1 MLFSSVRRHTSY
13 ANVAATL
20 ALFLSTGAGALA
32 ASHYIITST
41 SQIKPSVR
49 HALRGAEGSQGPQG
63 PPGPAGAFVVGPRGP
78 AGLTGLEGPRGFE
91 GPRGGEANLGR
102 LCGAILSEAY
112 NLGLTSY
119 TGEAL
124 YEIWRSGC

>member
-1 MLFSSVRRHTSY
+1 MTY

-20 ALFLSTGAGALA
+20 ALFFSTGAGALA

-49 HALRGAEGSQGPQG
+49 HALRGAGGPPG
-63 PPGPAGAFVVGPRGP
+63 PPGPAGAFVAGPQGPAGPRGFP
-78 AGLTGLEGPRGFE
+78 GLEGLRGFE
-91 GPRGGEANLGR
+91 GPRGGEANLQK
-102 LCGAILSEAY
+102 LCGEIFSEAN
-112 NLGLTSY
+112 NLGFTSY

-124 YEIWRSGC
+124 FEIWVKGC